1 MIQKKNLQLLITLLL
16 FFLLLSG
23 CNTAKGTS
31 KGSKIMSEG
40 ITVIGQ
46 GGAKIVE
53 GIVTIVRGTVPIF
66 DGVYKDAKTLTKMTF
81 QKNPFG
87 N

>member
-1 MIQKKNLQLLITLLL
+1 MIQKKILQLLITLSL

-23 CNTAKGTS
+23 CNTAKGPS

-40 ITVIGQ
+40 IAVVGQ
-46 GGAKIVE
+46 GGVKIVE

-66 DGVYKDAKTLTKMTF
+66 DGVYEDAKTLGKVVLENTID
-81 QKNPFG
+81 N
-87 N
+87 

>member
-1 MIQKKNLQLLITLLL
+1 MNVGVVVL
-16 FFLLLSG
+16 
-23 CNTAKGTS
+23 
-31 KGSKIMSEG
+31 
-40 ITVIGQ
+40 GQ
-46 GGAKIVE
+46 GGVKVAE

>member
-1 MIQKKNLQLLITLLL
+1 MLSL
-16 FFLLLSG
+16 FFLLLAG
-23 CNTAKGTS
+23 CNTGKGVS
-31 KGSKIMSEG
+31 EGGKIMSEG
-40 ITVIGQ
+40 VAVVGQ
-46 GGAKIVE
+46 GGVKVVE